1 MKEALVAALAVVLVV
16 VLVTTIMAFFG
27 VDSVYY
33 MPYMFFAVAM
43 VVLGLYLS
51 PQPISMIG

>member
-1 MKEALVAALAVVLVV
+1 
-16 VLVTTIMAFFG
+16 MAFFG

-33 MPYMFFAVAM
+33 TPYMFFAVAM